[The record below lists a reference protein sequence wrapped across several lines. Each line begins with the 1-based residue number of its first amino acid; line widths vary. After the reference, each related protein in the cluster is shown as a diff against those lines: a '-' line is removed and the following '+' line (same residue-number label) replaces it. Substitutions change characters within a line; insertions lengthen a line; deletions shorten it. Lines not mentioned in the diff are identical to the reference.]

1 MHERV
6 GEFVGIAAER
16 YGLTVE
22 PIEFPEKGTPTA
34 ADAAEAVD
42 CEIGQIVNSLV
53 FSVEGSPASRGGED
67 GGSPA
72 SRGGE
77 DGGSPASRAGED
89 DGHPVLCLTS
99 GANRVSEAA
108 IADWAGVDA
117 SAVSMAS
124 PELVREATGWAIGG
138 VPPICHD
145 TDLPTIFDPAL
156 LEFETVWAAAGTPT
170 SMWSVEPERLRALAE
185 AETVDVTE

>member
-1 MHERV
+1 MVMNLSAIPRQSHDPPAQDTGMHERV
-6 GEFVGIAAER
+6 GEFVDIATER

-42 CEIGQIVNSLV
+42 CAIGQIVNSLV
-53 FSVEGSPASRGGED
+53 FDV

-72 SRGGE
+72 KGAGKGG
-77 DGGSPASRAGED
+77 GNA
-89 DGHPVLCLTS
+89 VLCLTS

-108 IADWAGVDA
+108 IAEWAGVDE

-124 PELVREATGWAIGG
+124 PELVRESTGWAIGG

-145 TDLPTIFDPAL
+145 TDLATIFDPAL
-156 LEFETVWAAAGTPT
+156 LDFETVWAAAGTPT
-170 SMWSVEPERLRALAE
+170 SMWSVTPERLRDLAD

>member
-1 MHERV
+1 MHARV
-6 GEFVGIAAER
+6 TEFVETAAER
-16 YGLTVE
+16 HGLTVE

-34 ADAAEAVD
+34 ADAAAAVD

-53 FSVEGSPASRGGED
+53 FDVGGD
-67 GGSPA
+67 A
-72 SRGGE
+72 
-77 DGGSPASRAGED
+77 
-89 DGHPVLCLTS
+89 VLCLTS

-108 IADWAGVDA
+108 IAEWAEVDE

-124 PELVREATGWAIGG
+124 PELVRESTGWAIGG

-145 TDLPTIFDPAL
+145 ADLPTLFDPAL

-170 SMWSVEPERLRALAE
+170 SMWSVAPERLRGLAD
-185 AETVDVTE
+185 AEPVDVTE